1 MIKFQQDLSD
11 PSSRAFN
18 IHPNALIKKD
28 KLKKL
33 FFNIIRKKLNFLEE
47 NYLLTIINWL
57 EKETIETQNQNK
69 NNILKNYT
77 ELKNE
82 NEEYQTLYNFLS
94 DYTNIKLKPDTIAEY
109 NLEKL
114 QNKPISLSTLK
125 KFSQN
130 KSQNINLIPTEPE
143 KYILFSEESI
153 NKIETQEFNIF
164 KLEEEVGAENTLSVI
179 SCYIFNSNNLYSYFN
194 YNKFE
199 NFLQAITK
207 GYNRENPYHTDLHAA
222 DVTQTSMLYTKKA
235 NLVKFLKL
243 NPLDIASL
251 YISCIV
257 HDYKHPG
264 YTNQFLININSP
276 ISIRSNDTDVLEAY
290 HISQTFK
297 LIMSNEKYNIF
308 SELNNE
314 NYRLIRKRMIGCVLA
329 TDMIFH
335 NKQFNFVKDNITNFN
350 ISKGENRDKILENVN
365 EKIFEVQQDFLEILI
380 HACDISNPTKPFNIY
395 TFWADKV
402 VTEFFRQGDKEKE
415 LGLKVSMNC
424 DRLTVSKAQ
433 SQIGFMNFIV
443 LPFFNSLTEIFP
455 ELIFLSDNVKNNIEV
470 FKKIKEKED
479 KEKEEKK

>member
-335 NKQFNFVKDNITNFN
+335 FKQFDYIKNQIKDNGIE
-350 ISKGENRDKILENVN
+350 KGKNR
-365 EKIFEVQQDFLEILI
+365 EKIIENKEKLIDIQQQFLEII
-380 HACDISNPTKPFNIY
+380 VHACDISNPTKPFHLY
-395 TFWADKV
+395 SFWAEKV
-402 VTEFFRQGDKEKE
+402 VSEFFRQGDKEKE

-424 DRLTVSKAQ
+424 DRLTTSLPQ

-443 LPFFNSLTEIFP
+443 GPFFISFVDIFP
-455 ELIFLSDNVKNNIEV
+455 ELSFLTDNVKDNTEKY
-470 FKKIKEKED
+470 KKIKEEED
-479 KEKEEKK
+479 KKKESNK

>member
-222 DVTQTSMLYTKKA
+222 DVT
-235 NLVKFLKL
+235 
-243 NPLDIASL
+243 
-251 YISCIV
+251 
-257 HDYKHPG
+257 
-264 YTNQFLININSP
+264 
-276 ISIRSNDTDVLEAY
+276 
-290 HISQTFK
+290 
-297 LIMSNEKYNIF
+297 
-308 SELNNE
+308 
-314 NYRLIRKRMIGCVLA
+314 
-329 TDMIFH
+329 
-335 NKQFNFVKDNITNFN
+335 
-350 ISKGENRDKILENVN
+350 
-365 EKIFEVQQDFLEILI
+365 
-380 HACDISNPTKPFNIY
+380 
-395 TFWADKV
+395 
-402 VTEFFRQGDKEKE
+402 
-415 LGLKVSMNC
+415 
-424 DRLTVSKAQ
+424 
-433 SQIGFMNFIV
+433 
-443 LPFFNSLTEIFP
+443 
-455 ELIFLSDNVKNNIEV
+455 
-470 FKKIKEKED
+470 
-479 KEKEEKK
+479 